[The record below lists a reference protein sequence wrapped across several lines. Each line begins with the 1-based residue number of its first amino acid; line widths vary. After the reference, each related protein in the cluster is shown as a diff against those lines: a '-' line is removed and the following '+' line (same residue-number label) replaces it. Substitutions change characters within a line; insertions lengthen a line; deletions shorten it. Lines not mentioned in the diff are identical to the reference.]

1 MKYFNNN
8 NIIKFVLVYWILLI
22 VAQVFFNPFTYSRSV
37 RTITGGF
44 TFQTVIDWGLI
55 FNFAIFIPLVVIVII
70 KILQWKTKSESNKI
84 RPVSSKISED
94 KKFKNDGFI
103 FGFARGDE
111 SLAKTFW
118 LYFILANVVL
128 NALALVLNDPLYD
141 VNISSFYLIIYVIW
155 NVLAVIGVFN
165 SANIYKA
172 EKIKINESYVWAT
185 VSKVATILLILSAI
199 GNSIKY
205 FK

>member
-22 VAQVFFNPFTYSRSV
+22 VAQVFFNPFTYGRPV

-70 KILQWKTKSESNKI
+70 KILQWKNKSESNKI
-84 RPVSSKISED
+84 RSVSSKISKD
-94 KKFKNDGFI
+94 NKFKNDGFI
-103 FGFARGDE
+103 LGFVRGDE

-141 VNISSFYLIIYVIW
+141 ANIRSFYLIIYVIW
-155 NVLAVIGVFN
+155 NVLAVTGVFN